1 MNILSFDVGGTSIKY
16 GIVNAQSEVIFKKSV
31 PTPKDETNFLETVNE
46 IISSNENSF
55 DKISI
60 AMPGFVNKKESCYT
74 YGANLKYSI
83 DFKKINSFDSSK
95 FCIDND
101 GNVAAFSE
109 FLLHYSTKFSNL
121 IMLTFGTGIG
131 GGIIS
136 DGKLLRGSGSAGEIG
151 HMLSSS
157 SIKEYKCNCG
167 KKGCFE
173 ASTSAAVWTKE
184 CQRLS
189 KKYPQ
194 SDLAKK
200 FSEDKLGSILFDKT
214 IKLNSE
220 EEETRNEIITNIS
233 NGLVSLF
240 EIFDNEAF
248 VLGGSMSEK
257 PYDLVDL
264 IIEDVTNRF
273 NFPSRIFPAILVSTQ
288 RGEAGIVGAAL
299 IAQNE

>member
-95 FCIDND
+95 FSIDND

-157 SIKEYKCNCG
+157 SIKEYICNCG

-214 IKLNSE
+214 IKLNNE

>member
-1 MNILSFDVGGTSIKY
+1 M
-16 GIVNAQSEVIFKKSV
+16 
-31 PTPKDETNFLETVNE
+31 PK
-46 IISSNENSF
+46 II
-55 DKISI
+55 
-60 AMPGFVNKKESCYT
+60 
-74 YGANLKYSI
+74 
-83 DFKKINSFDSSK
+83 
-95 FCIDND
+95 
-101 GNVAAFSE
+101 
-109 FLLHYSTKFSNL
+109 
-121 IMLTFGTGIG
+121 
-131 GGIIS
+131 
-136 DGKLLRGSGSAGEIG
+136 
-151 HMLSSS
+151 
-157 SIKEYKCNCG
+157 
-167 KKGCFE
+167 
-173 ASTSAAVWTKE
+173 
-184 CQRLS
+184 

-214 IKLNSE
+214 IKLNNE